1 MTEQKLPRILVVD
14 DIRANSMLIEAY
26 LKPMG
31 YEVMTVDSGLG
42 ALELARESPPDL
54 VLLDVRLPDLDGFE
68 VCRKLREEQATSLVP
83 IVMVTSLNATED
95 RVKALEAGADDF
107 LSKPVDRL
115 ELNARVH
122 SMIELNG
129 LRERVDAERR
139 ETLLSAFERYFPERE
154 SLEMISRGQELE
166 ESARESDV
174 TILYADIR
182 GFTAFS
188 ERLEPNQVVPLLNT
202 YFTEMVTILFDHGG
216 TLISFIGD
224 AMLATFG
231 LPRPNTDDADRAF
244 QTALAMR
251 ARLDERN
258 LAGTF
263 AAVGGLRIGVAIH
276 SGQVIAGTIGAPQRM
291 EYTIIGDAVN
301 TAVRIEGLNKRFGT
315 WLVLSE
321 AASQRI
327 SSQRPLRGG
336 DEVQLRGR
344 EQPLRV
350 FMLADDPA

>member
-115 ELNARVH
+115 ELKARVH

-129 LRERVDAERR
+129 LRERVDAEGR
-139 ETLLSAFERYFPERE
+139 EPLHTSSEGSVHDRDAPI
-154 SLEMISRGQELE
+154 MI
-166 ESARESDV
+166 
-174 TILYADIR
+174 
-182 GFTAFS
+182 
-188 ERLEPNQVVPLLNT
+188 P
-202 YFTEMVTILFDHGG
+202 
-216 TLISFIGD
+216 
-224 AMLATFG
+224 
-231 LPRPNTDDADRAF
+231 
-244 QTALAMR
+244 
-251 ARLDERN
+251 
-258 LAGTF
+258 
-263 AAVGGLRIGVAIH
+263 
-276 SGQVIAGTIGAPQRM
+276 SGQDG
-291 EYTIIGDAVN
+291 
-301 TAVRIEGLNKRFGT
+301 
-315 WLVLSE
+315 
-321 AASQRI
+321 
-327 SSQRPLRGG
+327 
-336 DEVQLRGR
+336 
-344 EQPLRV
+344 
-350 FMLADDPA
+350 

>member
-115 ELNARVH
+115 ELKARVH

-154 SLEMISRGQELE
+154 SL
-166 ESARESDV
+166 
-174 TILYADIR
+174 
-182 GFTAFS
+182 
-188 ERLEPNQVVPLLNT
+188 
-202 YFTEMVTILFDHGG
+202 
-216 TLISFIGD
+216 
-224 AMLATFG
+224 
-231 LPRPNTDDADRAF
+231 
-244 QTALAMR
+244 
-251 ARLDERN
+251 
-258 LAGTF
+258 
-263 AAVGGLRIGVAIH
+263 
-276 SGQVIAGTIGAPQRM
+276 
-291 EYTIIGDAVN
+291 
-301 TAVRIEGLNKRFGT
+301 
-315 WLVLSE
+315 
-321 AASQRI
+321 
-327 SSQRPLRGG
+327 
-336 DEVQLRGR
+336 
-344 EQPLRV
+344 
-350 FMLADDPA
+350 

>member
-115 ELNARVH
+115 ELKARVH
-122 SMIELNG
+122 S
-129 LRERVDAERR
+129 ERR